1 MDAFTVCFLCLVG
14 AFGAVMISALV
25 HDIWVGSF
33 LDCPPL
39 RDKVHAMATTLTN
52 PERTPIAHFGGAVL
66 RVLLVFSVIG
76 GVIGA
81 GIGNVE
87 GWKHLPWF
95 YALYI
100 SIATF
105 SAVVGVYWYANEH

>member
-1 MDAFTVCFLCLVG
+1 MDGAEIALGCGLGFLGL
-14 AFGAVMISALV
+14 AMISCLL
-25 HDIWVGSF
+25 HDIWVGTFPFPS
-33 LDCPPL
+33 L
-39 RDKVHAMATTLTN
+39 RDKVHAMAASIAN
-52 PERTPIAHFGGAVL
+52 QPERTPVAHLGGAVL

-105 SAVVGVYWYANEH
+105 SAVVGVYWYVNEH

>member
-1 MDAFTVCFLCLVG
+1 MDGITIGLLCGLGFLVLAMV
-14 AFGAVMISALV
+14 SALI
-25 HDIWVGSF
+25 HDIWVGTWPF
-33 LDCPPL
+33 PPL
-39 RDKVHAMATTLTN
+39 RDKVHAMAATIAN
-52 PERTPIAHFGGAVL
+52 QPERTPIAHFGGAVL
-66 RVLLVFSVIG
+66 RVLLVFSVLG